1 MGPGLN
7 PGTPGLSGAVTP
19 GFRAPTPTGTW
30 QSGWAQTGAA
40 GRLHIFCLFWEQS
53 MFQVVSS
60 ILQRRPTY
68 SSYSSD
74 SHVRFGHRSRFT
86 PAFKDQSEGNTPQW
100 LDTWRSNRLK
110 QETSWKHE
118 EVGNVTGLA
127 LNSLIHRHFL
137 WAYWLSMVKSLSLRS
152 GGRQPPLWGVGL
164 RERILVTTEKH
175 QKNHQRATSTAFE
188 FGQRDKTSQL

>member
-1 MGPGLN
+1 MLVYQRVVQFFN
-7 PGTPGLSGAVTP
+7 GALP
-19 GFRAPTPTGTW
+19 IHPLHPIPTSALVKLTVG
-30 QSGWAQTGAA
+30 
-40 GRLHIFCLFWEQS
+40 
-53 MFQVVSS
+53 
-60 ILQRRPTY
+60 
-68 SSYSSD
+68 
-74 SHVRFGHRSRFT
+74 RSRFT

-152 GGRQPPLWGVGL
+152 GDRQPPLWGVGL